1 VMKRKILAIGHR
13 GAAGIT
19 PENTKIAFL
28 KALDLGADAVEFD
41 VQLTRD
47 NVAVVFHDEMLD
59 RTSNGTGRVS
69 ETDFDV
75 VSKLDAGGWFG
86 ASFENVEIPTLE
98 EILQTLG
105 GKTTMNIELKPD
117 DRLDR
122 LVKHVVTAVARFELF
137 ESVIFS
143 SFHHDAIKMIR
154 EFVPSA
160 RLGVLCQTGGAAFAF
175 SLAERLGAE
184 NIHPE
189 VSMVDT
195 DLVSAAHKRGLSV
208 WAWTANAP
216 GEIALMNAL
225 GVDGMFSDY
234 PERVVRACR

>member
-1 VMKRKILAIGHR
+1 MKRKVLAIGHR
-13 GAAGIT
+13 GASGIT
-19 PENTKIAFL
+19 PENTKISFL

-47 NVAVVFHDEMLD
+47 NVAVVFHDDLLD
-59 RTSNGTGRVS
+59 RTSNGSGRVS

-86 ASFENVEIPTLE
+86 ASFENIEIPTLE

-160 RLGVLCQTGGAAFAF
+160 RLGMLCQTGGAPFAF

-195 DLVSAAHKRGLSV
+195 ELVSAAHKRGLSV
-208 WAWTANAP
+208 WAWTANDT

-234 PERVVRACR
+234 PDRIVRACR